1 MSENTAGAA
10 LGPTSEA
17 GQAASAA
24 APREALLPSPVL
36 GPVSAAVDAALPDPA
51 DEAFAL
57 QVARRQRFIGI
68 GLVLVATLGWSLS
81 GLGMRLLEEPL
92 AGRTNGWRALFMT
105 VALSLWLFWH
115 HRGGLPALFRAT
127 PPLAILLGGGFFTI
141 GSTLYLTALAM
152 APVADVSCISA
163 TAPLFAALLARIFLG
178 ERTSPAVLLAVIVAI
193 SGIVFMV
200 ADQLALD
207 SGAWGGQLVS
217 LAVGFCFAAQTVAL
231 RKFRGVEMMPAFVIG
246 GLVTA
251 AIMIGIAGS
260 EQPSLHDLAI
270 IAVLGVVQLAIPIA
284 CYARGARYLPAVQL
298 ALFALLDVVF
308 NPFWAWLAV
317 GETPT
322 LHTVI
327 GGGMIVLAVAWV
339 ALRQRRR

>member
-1 MSENTAGAA
+1 
-10 LGPTSEA
+10 
-17 GQAASAA
+17 
-24 APREALLPSPVL
+24 VL
-36 GPVSAAVDAALPDPA
+36 GPVSAAVDAALPDA
-51 DEAFAL
+51 AGEAYA
-57 QVARRQRFIGI
+57 QRVARQQRFLGI
-68 GLVLVATLGWSLS
+68 GLVLIATLGWSLS
-81 GLGMRLLEEPL
+81 GLGMRLLEEPV

-105 VALSLWLFWH
+105 LALLLWLFWH

-127 PPLAILLGGGFFTI
+127 PPLAILLGGGFFTV

-163 TAPLFAALLARIFLG
+163 TAPLFAGLLARIFLG
-178 ERTSPAVLLAVIVAI
+178 ERTSPAVLVAVVVAI
-193 SGIVFMV
+193 AGIVFMV

-217 LAVGFCFAAQTVAL
+217 LAVGFCFAGQTVAL
-231 RKFRGVEMMPAFVIG
+231 RKFRGVEMMPAFVVG
-246 GLVTA
+246 GLLTA

>member
-1 MSENTAGAA
+1 MSEDTAAFGRPAA
-10 LGPTSEA
+10 TP
-17 GQAASAA
+17 AASAK
-24 APREALLPSPVL
+24 PDEAMLPAPVL
-36 GPVSAAVDAALPDPA
+36 GPVSAAVDAALPDA
-51 DEAFAL
+51 AAEAFA
-57 QVARRQRFIGI
+57 QQTEKRQRLIGV
-68 GLVLVATLGWSLS
+68 GLVLLATLGWSIS
-81 GLGMRLLEEPL
+81 GLGMRLLEEPV

-105 VALSLWLFWH
+105 AALTLWLLWH
-115 HRGGLPALFRAT
+115 YRGGLPALFRAT
-127 PPLAILLGGGFFTI
+127 PPLAILLGGGFFTV

-163 TAPLFAALLARIFLG
+163 TAPLFAALFARIFLG
-178 ERTSPAVLLAVIVAI
+178 ERASPAVLVAVVIAI
-193 SGIVFMV
+193 AGIVFMV
-200 ADQLALD
+200 SDQLALD
-207 SGAWGGQLVS
+207 GDAWGGQIVS
-217 LAVGFCFAAQTVAL
+217 LLVGLCFAGQTVAL
-231 RKFRGVEMMPAFVIG
+231 RKFRGVEMMPAFVVG
-246 GLVTA
+246 GLLTA

-270 IAVLGVVQLAIPIA
+270 IAVLGVVQLAMPIA

-298 ALFALLDVVF
+298 ALLALLDVVF

-339 ALRQRRR
+339 ALRQGRRY